1 MSKTLL
7 NAAMLQLQAKAAES
21 LGALEVL
28 LTNSVAI
35 SEHTNYVNEIIKH
48 TKQLSENEEALK
60 ALTKYFSIISKGE
73 AQDE

>member
-35 SEHTNYVNEIIKH
+35 SEHTNYVDEIIKH
-48 TKQLSENEEALK
+48 TKQLSENEDALK
-60 ALTKYFSIISKGE
+60 ALTKYFSITSKVE